1 MGIKFNHVVLALLST
16 TAANTVFANQ
26 SPIDV
31 KREEIVIFARQGDS
45 QLEQAITQMSALYKK
60 TQDQKVRDDLI
71 ALMVR
76 KGQFKEATQV
86 CSRCNVNSFSE
97 SELENLAKAYRTS
110 QNLPKSLQLYEKLRS
125 SYSQNPNGLLGSAL
139 VETELGKYQDA
150 QIHLAQYKQKFGAD
164 GGYKDASSF
173 LLDQTEPELAKL
185 GRWQEQIKANPSNH
199 KLAIQLYRLA
209 TKLNVHPVQDQL
221 VQIYPELFTAKD
233 KAWLEHSKVI
243 SAVKGNSSLK
253 KVELQNAHKRLTHVI
268 ENIDTENPLYQQAI
282 QDRLAVAN
290 RLNNNELVREDYQRL
305 IALNKGIPDYVKEA
319 YADTLLREGSAFK
332 ALDIYQELEAKE
344 RAQHKVVST
353 ALLFK
358 LISASSDAGYFQ
370 QAQDYQD
377 QIRESE
383 TIWDFTRT
391 TRLSNSNYERAY
403 YNQVNL
409 YNWRGDKSTAI
420 EKLVD
425 RLMHRVPG
433 DPWTMLALSD
443 LESSRNNHDRANF
456 LADKASHFLGEGEQ
470 GAYKNQRANIAF
482 SQGNLREVRKLIDGY
497 TEEEREGAE
506 SVLKNYEDARRGSF
520 TASFGVQRQTAP
532 KNKSSN
538 ETTQEYY
545 LNSPKSADGHY
556 AYVHYAEEKVP
567 TEDTVLKQRRIG
579 VGTYVNLYPVNVNIE
594 AGKGIKLHDKSYLS
608 LATSYQFNQRWRF
621 ELSGNLNGSGTP
633 IKAINQGVYTKD
645 IGFTTTYTYR
655 DLFRVGAGINVMKFD
670 DGNLR
675 KSFYAWASA
684 ETFRKDR
691 WTLTNNLRF
700 DYQRNKETASA
711 WYYNPL
717 KSRNIEFGADLSYWQ
732 PMNYGLA
739 LTHHTR
745 ASVGQYKQQGHKA
758 ERSWSLSYGHDWRIT
773 KKVSLSYEI
782 GRKKNIYDGD
792 AEFNNYGN
800 INLSY
805 SF

>member
-1 MGIKFNHVVLALLST
+1 MGIKFNHVALALFSTIATDTVLAD
-16 TAANTVFANQ
+16 Q
-26 SPIDV
+26 PPIDI

-45 QLEQAITQMSALYKK
+45 QLEQAINQMLALYKK
-60 TQDQKVRDDLI
+60 TQNQRVRDDLI

-86 CSRCNVNSFSE
+86 CTQCDIDSFSE

-110 QNLPKSLQLYEKLRS
+110 QRLPKSLQLYAKLRKV
-125 SYSQNPNGLLGSAL
+125 YPQNPNGLLGSAL
-139 VETELGKYQDA
+139 VEIELGKYQDA
-150 QIHLAQYKQKFGAD
+150 QTHLTQYKQKFGTD
-164 GGYKDASSF
+164 EGYNAALSF

-185 GRWQEQIKANPSNH
+185 GRWQEEIKANPSNK

-209 TKLNVHPVQDQL
+209 AKLNVHPVQAQL
-221 VQIYPELFTAKD
+221 VQHYPELFTIKD
-233 KAWLEHSKVI
+233 KAWLEHSEVI
-243 SAVKGNSSLK
+243 SAVKGNGSLK
-253 KVELQNAHKRLTHVI
+253 KHELENAYERLTQVI
-268 ENIDTENPLYQQAI
+268 EKTDKDNPLYQQAI
-282 QDRLAVAN
+282 QDRLSLAN
-290 RLNNNELVREDYQRL
+290 RLSNNELVKMDYQHL
-305 IALNKGIPDYVKEA
+305 VDLGKDIPNYVKEA

-332 ALDIYQELEAKE
+332 ALDIYQDIEAKE
-344 RAQHKVVST
+344 RSAHHSVST
-353 ALLFK
+353 SLLLK
-358 LISASSDAGYFQ
+358 LISASSDAGYFK

-377 QIRESE
+377 QIHESE
-383 TIWDFTRT
+383 TVWDFTRT
-391 TRLSNSNYERAY
+391 TRLSNPNYDRAY

-409 YNWRGDKSTAI
+409 YNWRGDKITAI
-420 EKLVD
+420 EKLVE
-425 RLMHRVPG
+425 RLTNRVPG

-443 LESSRNNHDRANF
+443 LENSRNNHDQANF
-456 LADKASHFLGEGEQ
+456 LAEKASHFLSEREQ
-470 GAYKNQRANIAF
+470 GAYKNQSANIAL
-482 SQGNLREVRKLIDGY
+482 SQGNLRKVRKLIESY
-497 TEEEREGAE
+497 TPEEREDAE

-520 TASFGVQRQTAP
+520 TASFGALHQTAP
-532 KNKSSN
+532 KNKSTN
-538 ETTQEYY
+538 ETSQEYY

-567 TEDTVLKQRRIG
+567 TEDLVLKQRRIG
-579 VGTYVNLYPVNVNIE
+579 IGANVNLFPVNVNVE

-608 LATSYQFNQRWRF
+608 LMTSYVLNQRWRF
-621 ELSGNLNGSGTP
+621 DLSGNLNGSGTP

-645 IGFTTTYTYR
+645 IGLGTTYTYR
-655 DLFRVGAGINVMKFD
+655 DLFRIGVGINAIKFD
-670 DGNLR
+670 DGNMR
-675 KSFYAWASA
+675 KSFYVWASA

-717 KSRNIEFGADLSYWQ
+717 KSRNVEFGADLSYWQ

-739 LTHHTR
+739 LTHHIRST
-745 ASVGQYKQQGHKA
+745 VGQYKQQGHKA
-758 ERSWSLSYGHDWRIT
+758 ERSWLLSYGHDWRIT
-773 KKVSLSYEI
+773 KNVSLSYEI

-800 INLSY
+800 VNLSY